1 MKTVRYQFEQ
11 VLQQAKPENTDW
23 LKEEFSSILESE
35 RDHTRKA
42 DYIGFSLLSFDHS
55 IQSIDEEIKELQQLK
70 KRLKE
75 ARELA
80 LTTGAE
86 VFTQYGIDKLDG
98 AGISSITLTRATTV
112 NKTKLIIENPEAL
125 IEAGFYKKVLDEEM
139 IRDLYD
145 NPKYRE
151 IIHQYARLEHESVPR
166 PAKLRVNKRR
176 GVNTTDYTGIEK
188 EVRA

>member
-75 ARELA
+75 AKELA
-80 LTTGAE
+80 LITGAE

-176 GVNTTDYTGIEK
+176 GVNTTNYTRVEK